1 MFTPQVSLP
10 KPKEEPT
17 GVTCDRPIS
26 TSDLKL
32 DPAYSLG
39 IKKQPSIFFVPGRNQ
54 LTLLSSRAPVPYRP
68 TTVKMISDDDLHRL
82 AVFLGSCAMMMIVLY
97 HFLEVNAKD
106 TGVED
111 ASEVKRSAAA
121 FQESVAASPS
131 TVPAA
136 AAGGSSAIGGEKD
149 R

>member
-1 MFTPQVSLP
+1 M
-10 KPKEEPT
+10 
-17 GVTCDRPIS
+17 
-26 TSDLKL
+26 
-32 DPAYSLG
+32 
-39 IKKQPSIFFVPGRNQ
+39 
-54 LTLLSSRAPVPYRP
+54 TLLSSRAPVPYRP

-121 FQESVAASPS
+121 SQESVAASPS